1 MPLSCIPSIVM
12 QKVSQGANWT
22 ENADKAEEAESVQ
35 HAYYLRHTNVM
46 SEMQEVLA
54 ERGGLIPPA
63 FSFSGQ
69 GTQSPQAM
77 THNINPKRTR

>member
-1 MPLSCIPSIVM
+1 M

-35 HAYYLRHTNVM
+35 HAYYLRHANVM

-54 ERGGLIPPA
+54 ERGGLSA
-63 FSFSGQ
+63 K
-69 GTQSPQAM
+69 SPSNDDQ
-77 THNINPKRTR
+77 TKI